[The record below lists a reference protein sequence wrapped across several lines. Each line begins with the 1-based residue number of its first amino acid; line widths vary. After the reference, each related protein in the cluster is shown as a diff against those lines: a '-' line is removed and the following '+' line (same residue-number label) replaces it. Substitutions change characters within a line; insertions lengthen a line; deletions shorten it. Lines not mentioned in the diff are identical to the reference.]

1 MSSKS
6 PVSSKN
12 PVSSKCPVIIDL
24 KFQRESVVKALRNA
38 FADREIIDMADP
50 ANAERDLGT
59 AAYAVVWKPD
69 PALFEKAK
77 GLKAIFSGGAGVDH
91 ILTTYELPDLPIV
104 RFVDRSLTDRMSEWV
119 VLQCLSHL
127 RQTLTYARQQRDHHW
142 NELAGQP
149 EACDVTVGV
158 MGLGV
163 LGQDSVAKLKVMG
176 FNVIGWSRRPK
187 TIDGV
192 ETFDATSLDTFLGRA
207 DILVGLLPLTD
218 DTRGIY
224 DRALFS
230 KLRRTGALSGP
241 IFLNA
246 GRGGSQK
253 EAELIECLMDGTLKA
268 ASLDVFEREPL
279 AVDSPFW
286 SMPNV
291 IVTPHAA
298 AASDVRALFRHVEA
312 QIGRV
317 EAGKPLEFVVDRASG
332 Y

>member
-1 MSSKS
+1 MSDKR
-6 PVSSKN
+6 PV
-12 PVSSKCPVIIDL
+12 VIDL
-24 KFQRESVVKALRNA
+24 RFARESVVSALRSA
-38 FADREIIDMADP
+38 FNDRPVIDMGDP
-50 ANAERDLGT
+50 ANADRDLT
-59 AAYAVVWKPD
+59 DAEFAVVWKPD
-69 PALFEKAK
+69 PALFQRAS

-91 ILTTYELPDLPIV
+91 ILSAYELPDLPII

-119 VLQCLSHL
+119 VWQCLHHL
-127 RQTLTYARQQRDHHW
+127 RNGIAYAGQQRDGVWH
-142 NELAGQP
+142 EIADQP
-149 EACDVTVGV
+149 EARDVTVGV

-163 LGQDSVAKLKVMG
+163 LGADAVRKLKVMG
-176 FNVIGWSRRPK
+176 FDVIGWSRRPK

-192 ETFDATSLDTFLGRA
+192 ETFDATSLDAFLGRA

-230 KLRRTGALSGP
+230 KLRRTGALGGP
-241 IFLNA
+241 VFLNA

-253 EAELIECLMDGTLKA
+253 EVELIECLIDGTLKA
-268 ASLDVFEREPL
+268 ASLDVFEKEPL
-279 AVDSPFW
+279 AADSPLW

-291 IVTPHAA
+291 VVTPHAA

-312 QIGRV
+312 QIARLK
-317 EAGKPLEFVVDRASG
+317 AGNTLEFVVDRTSG